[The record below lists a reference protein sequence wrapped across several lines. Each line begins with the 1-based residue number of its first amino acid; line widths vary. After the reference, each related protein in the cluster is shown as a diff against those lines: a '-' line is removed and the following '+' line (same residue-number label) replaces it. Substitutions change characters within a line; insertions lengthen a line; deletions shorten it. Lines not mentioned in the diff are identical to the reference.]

1 MGSQIRIGVVD
12 GKETLIDGAKR
23 LSAVVQSDIPAV
35 FSVTKINFDNEE
47 SLNKDFIAFGVF
59 GKRRTLLNA
68 LEAIDERGALDGLGG
83 KKTAM
88 GRAVGIIARDFVL
101 NDKFKMPSRIIAEAA
116 MEYSTCIEKMFEW
129 GRVTIG
135 GSTRGIYKSVVLA
148 VALVTIR
155 HCEQKAQHFWPRV
168 VDGVGLAVGDSRLL
182 LRDFI
187 MRPQQGGSAIMC
199 DVMTKTIGAWN
210 HFYDNGFKPM
220 SRLKGNVS
228 VPHIEGTPYPLR
240 NKGE

>member
-1 MGSQIRIGVVD
+1 MVGVRVARRTIYFFGTRSLEQWYDSGGVD
-12 GKETLIDGAKR
+12 NPFSRIDGAFFEVGCIAKD
-23 LSAVVQSDIPAV
+23 SIAEMDSV
-35 FSVTKINFDNEE
+35 FW
-47 SLNKDFIAFGVF
+47 
-59 GKRRTLLNA
+59 
-68 LEAIDERGALDGLGG
+68 LGG

-187 MRPQQGGSAIMC
+187 MRPQQGGSAIMF